1 MQERFLGYFQPD
13 KDEKINDSIMDK
25 LLAMGYLVEPDVEP
39 FDPYAVYVDLE
50 LELDI
55 DDD

>member
-13 KDEKINDSIMDK
+13 PDEKVNDSIMDK
-25 LLAMGYLVEPDVEP
+25 LLAMGYLVEP

>member
-1 MQERFLGYFQPD
+1 MQERFLGYFKPD

-25 LLAMGYLVEPDVEP
+25 LLAMGYLVEPDEEP